1 MRNRL
6 RPLRSGKNLVV
17 VFARPL
23 AVVIR
28 ELDATRG
35 RLADTAE
42 SVARVAD
49 AVAMT
54 WEQAASRGDGERRSA
69 MAAWHREIARVERHN
84 AAALRGS
91 HLDILIPIPSLGSYR
106 ARPVPESLG
115 DSTLRS

>member
-1 MRNRL
+1 
-6 RPLRSGKNLVV
+6 LVV
-17 VFARPL
+17 AFARPL
-23 AVVIR
+23 AVLVR

-54 WEQAASRGDGERRSA
+54 WEQAASRGDGERRLA

-84 AAALRGS
+84 AVALRGS
-91 HLDILIPIPSLGSYR
+91 QLDMLCHIPCLN
-106 ARPVPESLG
+106 G
-115 DSTLRS
+115 DSPHHVPG